1 MATIPPLKKENL
13 TYPEWDQ
20 QTPIEKNKHHFIF
33 DLFCRHGGTVAH
45 FARDISG
52 IHKGDV
58 FLGVTLIY
66 EPYSKRTIVSV
77 ATAHLWIYRRDLKEK
92 YIKDYRIKQLDA
104 IDDEDFLE
112 QYKQKKRIMQ
122 KIRDKLED
130 KLDADEIN
138 GTQTKDY
145 VTAHNGLQDSQVK
158 DKGDDVKK
166 SKVEFEGKL
175 DAEAEVK
182 TDFQR
187 DMDEFQE
194 KILSGKLSE
203 RINKKLGK
211 ED

>member
-1 MATIPPLKKENL
+1 MVTLTPLKKEDL

-20 QTPIEKNKHHFIF
+20 QEGESNRHHAAF
-33 DLFCRHGGTVAH
+33 DLFCRHGGTPSH
-45 FARDISG
+45 FARDIEG
-52 IHKGDV
+52 LKKGQT
-58 FLGVTLIY
+58 FLGVTLLY
-66 EPYSKRTIVSV
+66 DAYVFTTTIHIAS
-77 ATAHLWIYRRDLKEK
+77 ARLWIYRRDLKEK

-112 QYKQKKRIMQ
+112 MYMQKKRIMQ
-122 KIRDKLED
+122 KIRDKLEY

-158 DKGDDVKK
+158 DKGEDVKK

-194 KILSGKLSE
+194 KILSGSLSE
-203 RINKKLGK
+203 RIKRKLEK

>member
-1 MATIPPLKKENL
+1 MVTITPLKKENL

-20 QTPIEKNKHHFIF
+20 QEVESNRQHFAF
-33 DLFCRHGGTVAH
+33 DLFCRHGGTPSH
-45 FARDISG
+45 FARDIEGSK
-52 IHKGDV
+52 KGQT
-58 FLGVTLIY
+58 FLGVTLLYDAYVFNSIIHIA
-66 EPYSKRTIVSV
+66 S
-77 ATAHLWIYRRDLKEK
+77 AHLWIYRRDLKEK

-112 QYKQKKRIMQ
+112 QYKQKKRIMK

-158 DKGDDVKK
+158 DKGEDVKK

-203 RINKKLGK
+203 RINKKLAK